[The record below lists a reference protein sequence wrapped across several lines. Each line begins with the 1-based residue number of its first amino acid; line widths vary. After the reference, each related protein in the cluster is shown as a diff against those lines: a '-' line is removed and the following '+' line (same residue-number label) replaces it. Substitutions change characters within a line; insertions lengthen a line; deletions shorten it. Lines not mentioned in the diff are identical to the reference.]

1 MALVFFDFMD
11 IAVTSENSVDLS
23 YSCFNIENIKRC
35 FTYKTSYLGGGNM
48 PFLQVEDLQIHY
60 EIEGKGAPLI
70 ILHGMGNN
78 SQSWKKQ
85 LQGLSKQFTVIAW
98 DAPGY
103 GESSDPQVELKEFTQ
118 FADVLKGFI
127 EKLNYESVTLL
138 GHSMGSAIALDFC
151 YRFPEMVDALII
163 SDATRG
169 AAALTKEEN
178 ERKLNNRLNN
188 IETLDPKKLAKL
200 RVKELLSPNPDPEIE
215 KEAERIYSQIRPMG
229 FRSVAYSLF
238 SLNQMDILSSIHVPT
253 LVICGELDRV
263 TPVNESQI
271 FHEAIKDSTF
281 VTIPGTGHLC
291 YQEDPTSFNSI
302 ILNFLI
308 SLTKV

>member
-1 MALVFFDFMD
+1 
-11 IAVTSENSVDLS
+11 
-23 YSCFNIENIKRC
+23 
-35 FTYKTSYLGGGNM
+35 M
-48 PFLQVEDLQIHY
+48 PFIQVEDLMIHY
-60 EIEGKGAPLI
+60 EIEGEGSPLI

-85 LQGLSKQFTVIAW
+85 LKGLSEKFTVIAW

-103 GESSDPQVELKEFTQ
+103 GQSSDPKVELKHFKQ

-127 EKLNYESVTLL
+127 QKLNYPSVTLL

-169 AAALTKEEN
+169 AAALTNEEN
-178 ERKLNNRLNN
+178 ERRLNNRLTN
-188 IETLDPKKLAKL
+188 IETLEPKELAKL
-200 RVKELLSPNPDPEIE
+200 RVKELLSPQPDPEIL

-238 SLNQMDILSSIHVPT
+238 HLDQMAILSSISVPT

-263 TPVNESQI
+263 TPVSESQI
-271 FHEAIKDSTF
+271 FHESIKDSMF

-291 YQEDPTSFNSI
+291 YQEDSTRFNRI
-302 ILNFLI
+302 VLDFLS
-308 SLTKV
+308 SLAIN

>member
-1 MALVFFDFMD
+1 
-11 IAVTSENSVDLS
+11 
-23 YSCFNIENIKRC
+23 
-35 FTYKTSYLGGGNM
+35 M
-48 PFLQVEDLQIHY
+48 PFLQVENLVIHY
-60 EIEGKGAPLI
+60 EIEGQGAPLI

-85 LQGLSKQFTVIAW
+85 LKSLSKQFTVIAW

-103 GESSDPQVELKEFTQ
+103 GKSSDPKVELKEFKQ
-118 FADVLKGFI
+118 FADVLKGI
-127 EKLNYESVTLL
+127 IQKLNYESVSLL

-169 AAALTKEEN
+169 AAALSKEEN
-178 ERKLNNRLNN
+178 ERRLNNRLNN
-188 IETLDPKKLAKL
+188 IETIEPKELAKL
-200 RVKELLSPNPDPEIE
+200 RVKELLSPQPDPVIK

-238 SLNQMDILSSIHVPT
+238 HLDQMDILSSIAVPT
-253 LVICGELDRV
+253 LVICGEFDRV
-263 TPVNESQI
+263 TPVSESQI
-271 FHEAIKDSTF
+271 FHEAIKGSKF

-291 YQEDPTSFNSI
+291 YQEDPNRFNGI
-302 ILNFLI
+302 VLDFLI
-308 SLTKV
+308 SAQKNL

>member
-1 MALVFFDFMD
+1 MALV
-11 IAVTSENSVDLS
+11 
-23 YSCFNIENIKRC
+23 
-35 FTYKTSYLGGGNM
+35 
-48 PFLQVEDLQIHY
+48 QVEELLIHY
-60 EIEGKGAPLI
+60 EIEGEGPPLI

-85 LQGLSKQFTVIAW
+85 LMGLSKNFTVIAW

-103 GESSDPQVELKEFTQ
+103 GESSDPKVELRDFRQ

-127 EKLNYESVTLL
+127 QNLNYQSVTLL

-169 AAALTKEEN
+169 AAALSQEVN
-178 ERKLNNRLNN
+178 EQKLNGRLRS
-188 IETLDPKKLAKL
+188 IETLNPKQLAEL
-200 RVKELLSPNPDPEIE
+200 RVKELLSPDPDPEVQ

-238 SLNQMDILSSIHVPT
+238 HLNQMDILPFITVPT

-263 TPVNESQI
+263 TPVSESQI
-271 FHEAIKDSTF
+271 FYENIKESKMM
-281 VTIPGTGHLC
+281 TIPGTGHLC
-291 YQEDPTSFNSI
+291 YQEDPEQFNSI
-302 ILNFLI
+302 VLTFLTSRTNSI
-308 SLTKV
+308 GS

>member
-1 MALVFFDFMD
+1 
-11 IAVTSENSVDLS
+11 
-23 YSCFNIENIKRC
+23 
-35 FTYKTSYLGGGNM
+35 M

-60 EIEGKGAPLI
+60 EIEGEGPPLM

-85 LQGLSKQFTVIAW
+85 LQGLSKQFMVIAW

-103 GESSDPQVELKEFTQ
+103 GKSSDPIIELKEFSQ

-127 EKLNYESVTLL
+127 EKLNYSSVTLL

-169 AAALTKEEN
+169 AAALSKEEN
-178 ERKLNNRLNN
+178 ERRLNNRLHN
-188 IETLDPKKLAKL
+188 IETLDPKELAKL
-200 RVKELLSPNPDPEIE
+200 RVQELLSPQPDPEIK

-238 SLNQMDILSSIHVPT
+238 SLNQMDILSAIHVPT

-263 TPVNESQI
+263 TPVSESQI
-271 FHEAIKDSTF
+271 FHEGIMGSTF

-291 YQEDPTSFNSI
+291 YQEDPASFNGIVLGFLTSLPI
-302 ILNFLI
+302 I
-308 SLTKV
+308 K

>member
-1 MALVFFDFMD
+1 
-11 IAVTSENSVDLS
+11 
-23 YSCFNIENIKRC
+23 
-35 FTYKTSYLGGGNM
+35 M
-48 PFLQVEDLQIHY
+48 PFLQVENLVIHY
-60 EIEGKGAPLI
+60 EIEGQGAPLI

-85 LQGLSKQFTVIAW
+85 LKSLSKQFTVIAW

-103 GESSDPQVELKEFTQ
+103 GKSSDPKVELKEFKQ
-118 FADVLKGFI
+118 FADVLKGI
-127 EKLNYESVTLL
+127 IQKLNYESVSLL

-169 AAALTKEEN
+169 AAALSKEEN
-178 ERKLNNRLNN
+178 ERRLNNRLNN
-188 IETLDPKKLAKL
+188 IETIEPKELAKL
-200 RVKELLSPNPDPEIE
+200 RVKELLSPQPDPVIK

-238 SLNQMDILSSIHVPT
+238 HLDQMDILSSIAVPT
-253 LVICGELDRV
+253 LVICGEFDRV
-263 TPVNESQI
+263 TPVSESQI
-271 FHEAIKDSTF
+271 FHEAIKGSKF

-291 YQEDPTSFNSI
+291 YQEDPNRFNGI
-302 ILNFLI
+302 VLDFLI
-308 SLTKV
+308 SVQKNL

>member
-1 MALVFFDFMD
+1 
-11 IAVTSENSVDLS
+11 
-23 YSCFNIENIKRC
+23 
-35 FTYKTSYLGGGNM
+35 M
-48 PFLQVEDLQIHY
+48 PFLKVEDLQIHY
-60 EIEGKGAPLI
+60 EIEGEGPPLI

-85 LQGLSKQFTVIAW
+85 LQNLSKLNTVIAW

-103 GESSDPQVELKEFTQ
+103 GKSSDPKVELKEFKQ

-127 EKLNYESVTLL
+127 EKLNYKCVTLL

-169 AAALTKEEN
+169 AAALSKEEN
-178 ERKLNNRLNN
+178 ELRLKNRLNN
-188 IETLDPKKLAKL
+188 IETMEPKELAQL
-200 RVKELLSPNPDPEIE
+200 RVKELLSPQPDPEIK

-229 FRSVAYSLF
+229 FRSVAYSLY
-238 SLNQMDILSSIHVPT
+238 SLNQREILSSISVPT

-263 TPVNESQI
+263 TPVSESRI
-271 FHEAIKDSTF
+271 FHEAIKDSKF

-291 YQEDPTSFNSI
+291 YQEDPTSFNGI
-302 ILNFLI
+302 VQDFLTREYP
-308 SLTKV
+308 SLRKL

>member
-1 MALVFFDFMD
+1 
-11 IAVTSENSVDLS
+11 
-23 YSCFNIENIKRC
+23 
-35 FTYKTSYLGGGNM
+35 M
-48 PFLQVEDLQIHY
+48 PFLQVENLVIHY
-60 EIEGKGAPLI
+60 EIEGQGAPLI

-85 LQGLSKQFTVIAW
+85 LKSLSKQFTVIAW

-103 GESSDPQVELKEFTQ
+103 GKSSDPKVELKEFKQ
-118 FADVLKGFI
+118 FADVLKRI
-127 EKLNYESVTLL
+127 IQKLNYESVSLL

-169 AAALTKEEN
+169 AAALSKEEN
-178 ERKLNNRLNN
+178 ERRLKNRLNN
-188 IETLDPKKLAKL
+188 IETIEPKELAKL
-200 RVKELLSPNPDPEIE
+200 RVKELLSPQPDPVIK

-238 SLNQMDILSSIHVPT
+238 HLDQMDILSSIAVPT
-253 LVICGELDRV
+253 LVICGEFDRV
-263 TPVNESQI
+263 TPVSESQI
-271 FHEAIKDSTF
+271 FHEAIKGSKF

-291 YQEDPTSFNSI
+291 YQEDPNRFNGI
-302 ILNFLI
+302 VLDFLI
-308 SLTKV
+308 SVQKNL

>member
-1 MALVFFDFMD
+1 
-11 IAVTSENSVDLS
+11 
-23 YSCFNIENIKRC
+23 
-35 FTYKTSYLGGGNM
+35 M
-48 PFLQVEDLQIHY
+48 PFLQVEDLTIHY
-60 EIEGKGAPLI
+60 EIEGEGAPLI

-85 LQGLSKQFTVIAW
+85 LTGLSNQFTVIAW

-103 GESSDPQVELKEFTQ
+103 GKSSDPKVEFREFKQ
-118 FADVLKGFI
+118 FADVLKGLI

-138 GHSMGSAIALDFC
+138 GHSMGSAIALDFSYC
-151 YRFPEMVDALII
+151 FPEMVDALII

-169 AAALTKEEN
+169 AAALSKEEN
-178 ERKLNNRLNN
+178 ERKLKNRLHN
-188 IETLDPKKLAKL
+188 IETVEPAELAKL
-200 RVKELLSPNPDPEIE
+200 RVKELLSPQPDLEIK

-238 SLNQMDILSSIHVPT
+238 SLNQMDILSSITTPT

-263 TPVNESQI
+263 TPVSESQI
-271 FHEAIKDSTF
+271 FHDAIKDSTF

-291 YQEDPTSFNSI
+291 YQEDPNNFNAIVLDFLTS
-302 ILNFLI
+302 LV
-308 SLTKV
+308 KV

>member
-1 MALVFFDFMD
+1 MA
-11 IAVTSENSVDLS
+11 
-23 YSCFNIENIKRC
+23 
-35 FTYKTSYLGGGNM
+35 
-48 PFLQVEDLQIHY
+48 FLQVGDLQIHY
-60 EIEGKGAPLI
+60 EIEGEGDPLI

-85 LQGLSKQFTVIAW
+85 LRGLSEHYTVIAW

-103 GESSDPQVELKEFTQ
+103 GKSSDPKEELREFRQ

-127 EKLNYESVTLL
+127 ENLNYESVTLL

-151 YRFPEMVDALII
+151 YRFPKMVDALII

-169 AAALTKEEN
+169 AAALSEEEN
-178 ERKLNNRLNN
+178 DRKLKNRLNN
-188 IETLDPKKLAKL
+188 IESMEPKELAAL
-200 RVKELLSPNPDPEIE
+200 RVKELLSPNPDPEIK

-238 SLNQMDILSSIHVPT
+238 HLNQMDILASISAPT
-253 LVICGELDRV
+253 LVICGELDIV
-263 TPVNESQI
+263 TPISESQI
-271 FHEAIKDSTF
+271 FHESIKDSKF

-291 YQEDPTSFNSI
+291 YQEDPNRFNSI
-302 ILNFLI
+302 VLNFLN
-308 SLTKV
+308 SVVTQ

>member
-1 MALVFFDFMD
+1 
-11 IAVTSENSVDLS
+11 
-23 YSCFNIENIKRC
+23 
-35 FTYKTSYLGGGNM
+35 M
-48 PFLQVEDLQIHY
+48 PFLQVGDLQIHY
-60 EIEGKGAPLI
+60 EIEGEGAPLI

-85 LQGLSKQFTVIAW
+85 LQGLSKQYTVIAW

-103 GESSDPQVELKEFTQ
+103 GKSSDPKVELKDFKK

-169 AAALTKEEN
+169 AAALSKEEN
-178 ERKLNNRLNN
+178 ENKLKNRLNN
-188 IETLDPKKLAKL
+188 IETMEPKELAQL
-200 RVKELLSPNPDPEIE
+200 RVKELLSSQPDPEIK

-238 SLNQMDILSSIHVPT
+238 SLNQMEILSSITVPT

-263 TPVNESQI
+263 TPVSESRI
-271 FHEAIKDSTF
+271 FHAAIKGSTF

-291 YQEDPTSFNSI
+291 YQEDATSFNLI
-302 ILNFLI
+302 VLDFLT
-308 SLTKV
+308 SLAKV